1 MSKKITRRIEES
13 VMSFSKFKRQ
23 IDNKY
28 FNMFIE
34 KFEIEALEYQER
46 NFVLR
51 QFYDVGTIGAIRVE
65 NSESEYNP
73 SGDLIFV
80 PYAPNLF
87 NIYDYPVSATPINKR
102 GLAFIPNRPL
112 LVKEEIVIGFIQPNR
127 RGIREIVDYYS
138 TRIAEV
144 EQTIRTNLFTHK
156 MPFLIAVT
164 PENRQRMET
173 LINRIL
179 EDETKVLVDV
189 SDVEAIKVLNANN
202 NYIIDKLKQYSQ
214 QLENEL
220 RERLGFDN
228 LGTMEKKE
236 HLITSEV
243 EVNNDVINN
252 SNDIYLSNL
261 KSFFDEIN
269 KLWGYN
275 IQVNLKS
282 EKENDIIEDNKGD
295 NKE

>member
-1 MSKKITRRIEES
+1 MKKRKIVRDVEDSLLTFTKI
-13 VMSFSKFKRQ
+13 KNQ
-23 IDNKY
+23 IDIKY
-28 FNMFIE
+28 YNMFIE
-34 KFEIEALEYQER
+34 KFKIEGLEYQER
-46 NFVLR
+46 NYILK
-51 QFYDVGTIGAIRVE
+51 QLYNVGTIGAIRVE

-80 PYAPNLF
+80 PYAPTLF

-102 GLAFIPNRPL
+102 GLPFIPNNPL
-112 LVKEEIVIGFIQPNR
+112 IVGEEIVIGFIQPDR
-127 RGIREIVDYYS
+127 RGIKEIVNYYS

-164 PENRQRMET
+164 PENKQRMET
-173 LINRIL
+173 LINRVL
-179 EDETKVLVDV
+179 EGENKVLVDV
-189 SDVEAIKVLNANN
+189 SDVGSIKVLNANN

-261 KSFFDEIN
+261 ESFFADIN
-269 KLWGYN
+269 DLFGYK
-275 IQVNLKS
+275 ISVELKS
-282 EKENDIIEDNKGD
+282 DERDVIIEDEKL
-295 NKE
+295 K